1 MKKTLLL
8 FAALFAGIGLTTAQT
23 LTIPDVY
30 VLPGGTASFGL
41 VVDVPANSYAGFQFE
56 TTLPTG
62 ITYTEET
69 TVSSDW
75 DGTFQTSAVN
85 FKGSAS
91 STKLTPIPAGGIVI
105 ATAEIEA
112 DASLALGTY
121 DVTISNFEFLGYS
134 GGAED
139 KKIADVTFKVI
150 VTDEIILDENAA
162 GAPAATTAA
171 ASILVKR
178 TIKANEWSTICF
190 PFPISVANL
199 KTAIGDNDCQLAEF
213 KGYDAEKDTDGK
225 VLGIKLN
232 FANFTAAGIKAN
244 TPLIIKTTRDVSE
257 FEVSA
262 KLTPNDDPS
271 TIIKELNEETF
282 EEEEIC
288 RMQGTF
294 TAGTVV
300 PNNSLFISENK
311 FYYSTGKTKMKGFR
325 AYFTLK
331 DVLSDVSSAGANIFI
346 SFDGETTGIENIQR
360 TTGDDR
366 YYNLNGQHVE
376 NLKKGQIYIKNNK
389 KVVVK

>member
-30 VLPGGTASFGL
+30 VVQGGTASFGL

-91 STKLTPIPAGGIVI
+91 SGKLTPIPAGEIVI

-112 DASLALGTY
+112 DASLDPGTY
-121 DVTISNFEFLGYS
+121 NVTISNFEFLGYS

-139 KKIADVTFKVI
+139 KKIADVTFHVI
-150 VTDEIILDENAA
+150 VTDQLVLDENSVAA
-162 GAPAATTAA
+162 PSATTDKVDV
-171 ASILVKR
+171 LVKR
-178 TIKANEWSTICF
+178 TIKANEWSSICF
-190 PFPISVANL
+190 PFAMTADEL
-199 KTAIGDNDCQLAEF
+199 KAAFGD
-213 KGYDAEKDTDGK
+213 GYDLEEFTGYEAEKDAANK
-225 VLGIKLN
+225 VVGLKLN
-232 FANFTAAGIKAN
+232 FTKNTKAAKIN
-244 TPLIIKTTRDVSE
+244 TPYIIKTSKDISE
-257 FEVSA
+257 FEVNKKIAPGST
-262 KLTPNDDPS
+262 KKSITIMDDD
-271 TIIKELNEETF
+271 TGEDV
-282 EEEEIC
+282 EIAS
-288 RMQGTF
+288 MTGTYQ
-294 TAGTVV
+294 AGTIV
-300 PNNSLFISENK
+300 PKNSIFLSGNK
-311 FYYSTGKTKMKGFR
+311 FYYSTGNTKMKGFR
-325 AYFTLK
+325 AYFTLN
-331 DVLSDVSSAGANIFI
+331 DVLADVASAGASIFI

-360 TTGDDR
+360 TVGDDR

>member
-91 STKLTPIPAGGIVI
+91 SGKLTPIPAGEIVI

-112 DASLALGTY
+112 DASLDPGTY
-121 DVTISNFEFLGYS
+121 NVTISNFEFLGYS

-139 KKIADVTFKVI
+139 TKIADVTFKVI
-150 VTDEIILDENAA
+150 VTDRLVLDENSVV
-162 GAPAATTAA
+162 APTATADKVNV
-171 ASILVKR
+171 LVKR
-178 TIKANEWSTICF
+178 TIKADEWSTIVL
-190 PFPISVANL
+190 PFALS
-199 KTAIGDNDCQLAEF
+199 KTKAEAAFGSDVQLAEF
-213 KGYDAEKDTDGK
+213 TGYEVDYGPDEEN
-225 VLGIKLN
+225 VIPLGITINLATVAMTSKKGM
-232 FANFTAAGIKAN
+232 TAGK
-244 TPLIIKTTRDVSE
+244 PYLIKTTKNIDS
-257 FEVSA
+257 FEADEVAITDAVTAISKSDENDTPGKMTGSFA
-262 KLTPNDDPS
+262 KT
-271 TIIKELNEETF
+271 K
-282 EEEEIC
+282 
-288 RMQGTF
+288 
-294 TAGTVV
+294 V
-300 PNNSLFISENK
+300 PADGLFIYDNQ
-311 FYYSTGKTKMKGFR
+311 FWYSVGKTNIKAFR
-325 AYFTLK
+325 CWFELGA
-331 DVLSDVSSAGANIFI
+331 VLGKATDFSAPVFF
-346 SFDGETTGIENIQR
+346 SFDNETTGIENIQR
-360 TTGDDR
+360 TAGDDR